1 MERAIAWLR
10 EPVVQLRW
18 MWLLT
23 YLVLWGMIGRDAY
36 DYLVYTRPMDKC
48 YEAREHICQIGK
60 TTVHIVYKGERP

>member
-1 MERAIAWLR
+1 
-10 EPVVQLRW
+10 
-18 MWLLT
+18 
-23 YLVLWGMIGRDAY
+23 MIGRDAY